1 MTVPGPFRMSTAAI
15 LALTALVALA
25 SPAHAQSAGKSTVH
39 ESNLFEKIDT
49 NRDGQ
54 VTFEEYAAYRDHVV
68 WAFYD
73 PHGTGQV
80 SRKDYT
86 RGNHVRAVEFA
97 RIDTDHNRVLEKAEF
112 DVETKRLFDR
122 RDRRKNGI
130 LTPDEF
136 RTQRKTSGTR

>member
-54 VTFEEYAAYRDHVV
+54 VTFDEYAAYRDHVV

-80 SRKDYT
+80 SRKGYT
-86 RGNHVRAVEFA
+86 RGNHVRAIEFA
-97 RIDTDHNRVLEKAEF
+97 RLDTNHNRVLEKAEF

-130 LTPDEF
+130 LTADEF
-136 RTQRKTSGTR
+136 QTQRKTSGTR

>member
-1 MTVPGPFRMSTAAI
+1 MTVPGPFRMSTAAL

-73 PHGTGQV
+73 PHGTGHV